1 MTVLVNAPG
10 SFLES
15 LGAGLGQGISKSLTD
30 QIEERLKR
38 EMLEFQTKQQQEL
51 LRTKAQMQPPSLS
64 PFEKKGQ
71 ELAAQRVGDF
81 VKAANEEGE
90 AAQRILQ
97 SVSEV
102 NKAFA
107 SGNVGFANPRN
118 IARNIFS
125 VFGEIPPNA
134 DEATVEAAGIS
145 FLERAKPLFGRVTE
159 GEVLILKEAIPN
171 LNDTVEGARA
181 KAAIWEKAAKLGL
194 QRQELVKQIIN
205 QNNGIPPIDID
216 RQVENALMSQR
227 TALIQE
233 ADAIGKGDFNQ
244 AVPSLPEGHVRVRGP
259 KGEAGSIPAEQAQRL
274 IQQGVNLTI
283 EQPNQS
289 AQTPQRARVAQPQQP
304 MPVQPQAQGS
314 PFNRG
319 FSGFQP
325 QPVQTELQR
334 LLTPQSSPTFLN
346 RPRTIEEEIQT
357 ILNGGLI

>member
-1 MTVLVNAPG
+1 
-10 SFLES
+10 
-15 LGAGLGQGISKSLTD
+15 
-30 QIEERLKR
+30 
-38 EMLEFQTKQQQEL
+38 MLEFQTKQQQEL
-51 LRTKAQMQPPSLS
+51 LRTKAQMQPPTLS

-125 VFGEIPPNA
+125 VFGEVPPNA
-134 DEATVEAAGIS
+134 DEATVEAAGIA

-181 KAAIWEKAAKLGL
+181 KAAVWEKAAKLGL
-194 QRQELVKQIIN
+194 QRQELVRQIIN
-205 QNNGIPPIDID
+205 QNNGVPPIDID
-216 RQVENALMSQR
+216 QQVENALKSER
-227 TALIQE
+227 DAIIQE

-244 AVPSLPEGHVRVRGP
+244 AVPRLPEGHVRVRGP

-283 EQPNQS
+283 ERPNQS
-289 AQTPQRARVAQPQQP
+289 AQTPQRARVAQPQQL
-304 MPVQPQAQGS
+304 MQAQPQAQGS
-314 PFNRG
+314 PFERSFG
-319 FSGFQP
+319 GFQP
-325 QPVQTELQR
+325 QPIQTELER
-334 LLTPQSSPTFLN
+334 LLTPQTSVPFIN
-346 RPRTIEEEIQT
+346 RPMTREEELQRIF
-357 ILNGGLI
+357 GRGLL